1 MGSIYEP
8 PADAEKLTAAIGR
21 YVKWPE
27 IGTSYAGFIVSFDL
41 EGDTTR
47 DGEVVPLLVLED
59 DEAVHKITCSP
70 KALRSSVTDKAA
82 SLTRGRLCKVTYVA
96 DYRTAN
102 GTGKEFEVLAW
113 DAPEGAAPAAKAVP
127 VDTAPD
133 EDF

>member
-21 YVKWPE
+21 YVKWE
-27 IGTSYAGFIVSFDL
+27 DVGDQYAGFIVSFDP

-47 DGEVVPLLVLED
+47 DGDVVPLLVLED
-59 DEAVHKITCSP
+59 DESVHKITCSQR
-70 KALRSSVTDKAA
+70 ALNRTVIEKAA
-82 SLTRGRLCKVTYVA
+82 QLTPGRICRVTFSGTYK
-96 DYRTAN
+96 TPN
-102 GTGKEFEVLAW
+102 GTGKEFEVLVW
-113 DAPEGAAPAAKAVP
+113 DAPEGAAPAAKTIP